1 MDKPKW
7 DLTAQLLEDLPSQF
21 DNKPNIQALNEVLG
35 EQLQQI
41 YEFFTQLWEQRHFPQ
56 AEGKQLD
63 GIGDIVV
70 LSRMQALITAHLA
83 DMNVEMDDDMY
94 RVMLAWKI
102 FLNTS
107 LTTYEEVH
115 HLITLL
121 WTASPMIYT
130 EDPNW
135 PATIIFDTPLISL
148 ESWPRLPD
156 GQVDFRVLH
165 ITVKVKAGGV
175 QLIIRLRIQHQL
187 DEMPITVAVVNNH
200 AIRHGTTASERN
212 FDGESQTNLMVAVN
226 TIHWVRHGSSPCEI

>member
-35 EQLQQI
+35 GQLQEI
-41 YEFFTQLWEQRHFPQ
+41 HDFLVELWEQRHFPT

-121 WTASPMIYT
+121 WKNSPMIYT

-148 ESWPRLPD
+148 ESWL
-156 GQVDFRVLH
+156 DFRVLH
-165 ITVKVKAGGV
+165 IAVKVKAGGV
-175 QLIIRLRIQHQL
+175 QLIFRLRIQH
-187 DEMPITVAVVNNH
+187 EMDDIPITVATAISH
-200 AIRHGTTASERN
+200 AVRHGITPSERN
-212 FDGESQTNLMVAVN
+212 FDGESKTKLYVSVNVAH
-226 TIHWVRHGSSPCEI
+226 TINHGGSPAEI